1 MYCSWRISVVRLN
14 SQHHKNQPLRHD
26 RDVDDLS
33 KPAEELH
40 ERTQRLDS
48 LQRQAVVQGCP
59 GLQA

>member
-1 MYCSWRISVVRLN
+1 MRTATGESPWSAEQQDHGNEPL
-14 SQHHKNQPLRHD
+14 HHD
-26 RDVDDLS
+26 GDVDDLS

-59 GLQA
+59 ATID